1 MNTLVDK
8 SKRNIAPK
16 KILAIQFKYLGDA
29 VFITPALEVLHHQYP
44 NAEIH
49 VFVAQEVTPVFD
61 HSPVVKKVWSMPRIR
76 GQVRLSTTL
85 PILRALRREH
95 FDISIDFVGNDRGS
109 LYSLFVGAKQ
119 RFAAIDCKP
128 NFFRRLAYTKTAQ
141 TTDLPISWVERHLGM
156 LANLLPTL
164 VDIRSGMMIRSDSK
178 LKEDAIEVLKGHQVI
193 CHLGTS
199 QPKKEWPIQRWY
211 EFYQLAKSAGYKMAF
226 SSGPNEREQGLLR
239 ELKMLVP
246 DIHQIP
252 STKDLS
258 LFLAILDQAKVVISG
273 DTGPLHF
280 AAGLGV
286 KVIGLFGTHDSVI
299 HAAPIYKNNE
309 KAVGIVCTCMGEKMR
324 FLTCQSSS
332 SCMNSISSAQ
342 VFEILKKQYPIS
354 YP

>member
-1 MNTLVDK
+1 MFKN
-8 SKRNIAPK
+8 SQSHQIPK

-29 VFITPALEVLHHQYP
+29 VFITPALDILHQHYP

-49 VFVAQEVTPVFD
+49 VFVAQEVAPIFD
-61 HSPVVKKVWSMPRIR
+61 HSPIVKKVWAMPRKR
-76 GQVRLSTTL
+76 GQAQLSSTL
-85 PILRALRREH
+85 PILRALRKER
-95 FDISIDFVGNDRGS
+95 FDLSIDFVGNDRGGF
-109 LYSLFVGAKQ
+109 YSLFVGAKQ

-128 NFFRRLAYTKTAQ
+128 NFFKRLAYTKTAQ
-141 TTDLPISWVERHLGM
+141 TADLPVSWVERHLGM
-156 LANLLPTL
+156 LASLLPHI
-164 VDIRSGMMIRSDSK
+164 VDIRPGMMIQSDSK
-178 LKEDAIEVLKGHQVI
+178 LTQDAIGALKDHQVI

-199 QPKKEWPIQRWY
+199 QSKKEWPVQRWC

-226 SSGPNEREQGLLR
+226 TSGPDEREQGLLR
-239 ELKMLVP
+239 ELKMLMP
-246 DIHQIP
+246 DIYQIP

-286 KVIGLFGTHDSVI
+286 KVIGLFGTNDSVI

-309 KAVGIVCTCMGEKMR
+309 KAIGIACTCMGEKMR
-324 FLTCQSSS
+324 FLTCQSSP
-332 SCMNSISSAQ
+332 SCMNSISSLQ
-342 VFEILKKQYPIS
+342 VFEMLKKQYPIS